1 MKWFTSIGI
10 VLCMTVVGLSA
21 QKASATDYNRSLG
34 AARDAQVAYERGV
47 QLRSTD
53 AAGSLEA
60 FRESARTWERI
71 RDAGAENGA
80 LEFNLGNAYMESGD
94 IGRAIAA
101 YLRAEQFLPGD
112 SDLEH
117 NLSRARAG
125 VTSSFERTGGTLLV
139 DSVARWWHLVPRSI
153 RLLLGWGCWLG
164 FWAVLAAWLIQ
175 PALPRA
181 GSGAKPGVAWR
192 IVIITLL
199 SGATLFGGSVVA
211 DEYIHISRPR
221 AVLVETGVT
230 LRKGNGDGFEP
241 AFVETLG
248 PGVESTVIEV
258 RPGWLRIELPDGR
271 SGWIRET
278 QAVQL

>member
-10 VLCMTVVGLSA
+10 VICMTAVGLSA

-53 AAGSLEA
+53 AAGSLDA
-60 FRESARTWERI
+60 FRESARMWEQI

-175 PALPRA
+175 PALPQA
-181 GSGAKPGVAWR
+181 GSGAKLGVAWR
-192 IVIITLL
+192 TVIITLL